1 LGVSASNEV
10 ERSSGGSGN
19 WLLFVSYPM
28 MIASIA
34 LSESLVVSS
43 LAPVAIGLLFI
54 IVFVVMLTSSFS
66 VVRHAERLAGLLGEP
81 YGTLILTLSVVIIE
95 VAVIASVM
103 LHGENNPTLARDTIF
118 SVLMIVLNGVV
129 GFSLLVGGIRH
140 FEQSYNLRGANAY
153 LGVLI
158 PLSLL
163 GLVLPRLTDS
173 APGGRVSDML
183 GIYLMVSTTLLYII
197 FLGIQTTRHR
207 DMFRGGDP
215 SEMSGVEFQDNTQ
228 IKWRCARSGLLLI
241 ATMIPIV
248 VLSET
253 LAEVVDHAIE
263 KTQVPAALGGALVA
277 ILVLSP
283 EGISALKAARSDKLQ
298 RSINI
303 SLGAALSTIGLT
315 IPCVLGISIF
325 LDQGIVLGLN
335 WLDVFLLSLTL
346 MVSIVTFGSGRT
358 SVLQGAVHLLLF
370 ATYVVSMFDNAA

>member
-1 LGVSASNEV
+1 MSG
-10 ERSSGGSGN
+10 SSKVDRAAGGSSN

-43 LAPVAIGLLFI
+43 LSPVAIGLLFI
-54 IVFVVMLTSSFS
+54 IVFMVMLISSFS
-66 VVRHAERLAGLLGEP
+66 VVRHAERIAGLLGEP

-129 GFSLLVGGIRH
+129 GVSLLAGGIRH

-183 GIYLMVSTTLLYII
+183 GIYLMISTTLLYVI

-215 SEMSGVEFQDNTQ
+215 SESLGIELRDNTQ
-228 IKWRCARSGLLLI
+228 IKWQCARSGLLLI
-241 ATMIPIV
+241 VTMIPIV
-248 VLSET
+248 VLAET

-263 KTQVPAALGGALVA
+263 KTQVPSALGGALIA

-370 ATYVVSMFDNAA
+370 ATYVVSMFDSAA